1 MDRVW
6 ITRDAATS
14 GRKANV
20 RNNRAMAR
28 STGDGRHRIAVLAL
42 EHVVGMD
49 LGVPPQVFGSA
60 RDAAGRRQ
68 YRVRVCTPTG
78 GPVRSA
84 AGFRVLP
91 DHGLDLL
98 ETADTVIV
106 PGIHDGPALTRGE
119 LDPAV
124 VAALRAAHARGA
136 RLVSIC
142 TSAFVL
148 AATGLLDGRRAATH
162 WMHADRFREL
172 FPKVTL
178 DAEVLFV
185 DDGDILSSAGVAS
198 GIDLCLHIIRRDLG
212 TEVANRA
219 ARRCVVPPWR
229 EGGQAQFVTAP
240 GSGVTATE
248 VGVRR
253 PPALGT
259 GPAPA
264 STGTAATRAWALER
278 LGEPLTLERLA
289 GHARMSVRTFTRHF
303 RDETGLSP
311 AQWLLQRRTDRA
323 RELLEATDLSVTR
336 VARESG
342 FGTAAALRQRFHTAL
357 GVAPLSYRRTFAAR

>member
-1 MDRVW
+1 
-6 ITRDAATS
+6 
-14 GRKANV
+14 V
-20 RNNRAMAR
+20 RNNRAMSVA
-28 STGDGRHRIAVLAL
+28 SGDGRHQVAVLAL

-91 DHGLDLL
+91 DHGLELL

-106 PGIHDGPALTRGE
+106 PGIHDGPALTHGD

-124 VAALRAAHARGA
+124 LAALRAAHARGA

-148 AATGLLDGRRAATH
+148 GATGLLDGRRAATH

-185 DDGDILSSAGVAS
+185 DDGDILSSAGVAA

-212 TEVANRA
+212 TEIANRA

-229 EGGQAQFVTAP
+229 EGGQAQFV
-240 GSGVTATE
+240 E
-248 VGVRR
+248 R
-253 PPALGT
+253 PV
-259 GPAPA
+259 PAPA
-264 STGTAATRAWALER
+264 SAGTAATRAWAMER

-303 RDETGLSP
+303 RDETGMSP

-323 RELLEATDLSVTR
+323 RELLETTDLSVTR

-342 FGTAAALRQRFHTAL
+342 FGTAAALRQRFQAAL
-357 GVAPLSYRRTFAAR
+357 GVAPLSYRRTFAAP